1 MIKLVKSVAGSFWM
15 TSAVVLAVSA
25 VAVTIVVSAFGLK
38 VSGGVALYFII
49 WWTLLFAVLP
59 FGVRSQVEAGEIVHG
74 TEPGAPAAPALREKA
89 IWTTFVSSAVL
100 VFTAGVLP
108 LSGL

>member
-1 MIKLVKSVAGSFWM
+1 MIKLVKFIANSLWT
-15 TSAVVLAVSA
+15 TSAVIVVMSAIAVS
-25 VAVTIVVSAFGLK
+25 IVVHAFGLK
-38 VSGGVALYFII
+38 ISGGIALYFVI
-49 WWTLLFAVLP
+49 WWTLLFAILP
-59 FGVRSQVEAGEIVHG
+59 FGVRSQVEVGDVAHG